1 MHAHEDLSTR
11 RGLAAFLLTLSALG
25 LSAPS
30 TPKALAQPGTANWPP
45 STVAIEICQVEPD
58 HPDCVLA
65 PDSEVDQDLDDGT
78 EPYGMTDEPLN
89 EAEALSLEAHKARTE
104 ADTAP
109 GGTLDSNADAMPDA
123 PAAEWRRKLLSV
135 AGYAQTNPAWGDD
148 VMRTCGSTIR
158 DEGCAVTSAA
168 MIIRYFSGWQD
179 PGSLN
184 RCMGTS
190 ACPLYWAQV
199 PSCSNGRLLSEKRF
213 GFSYET
219 LKKLIDGKRPSA
231 LGVRSSGHWVVSV
244 GYDYEAGKNPPNES
258 YYHLVLDSY
267 DRQLKRLS
275 QFAPAYGPIHRYTP
289 APIGG

>member
-1 MHAHEDLSTR
+1 MQAQATLSAR
-11 RGLAAFLLTLSALG
+11 RALPAALLTLAAFALA
-25 LSAPS
+25 APS
-30 TPKALAQPGTANWPP
+30 TPAALAQPGTANWPP

-58 HPDCVLA
+58 HPDCVPA

-78 EPYGMTDEPLN
+78 EPYGMTDEPLS
-89 EAEALSLEAHKARTE
+89 EAEALSLEQHAARTE

-109 GGTLDSNADAMPDA
+109 AGTFDSNADARPDA
-123 PAAEWRRKLLSV
+123 PTAEWRRKLLSV

-158 DEGCAVTSAA
+158 AEGCAVTSAA
-168 MIIRYFSGWQD
+168 MVIRYFGGWQD

-199 PSCSNGRLLSEKRF
+199 PSCSNGRLLSEKLF
-213 GFSYET
+213 AFSYET
-219 LKKLIDGKRPSA
+219 LKKLIDGKRPSIV
-231 LGVRSSGHWVVSV
+231 GVANEEHWVVAV
-244 GYDYEAGKNPPNES
+244 GYDYQPGQPPPS
-258 YYHLVLDSY
+258 DPHRYLVVDSF
-267 DRQLKRLS
+267 DGRLKRLDS
-275 QFAPAYGPIHRYTP
+275 FAPNFSSIHRYTP